1 MPASAAATPA
11 RRRPASTR
19 LSRLAST
26 AATVDD
32 RVQVAAGL
40 GQGVRDAGQGVRD
53 AGQDQGE
60 FGVADRRHRGPAHP
74 LVAAAPLVG
83 GQIPVPAS
91 LGEATVEV
99 PAERLHQALQ
109 RTRADWEAEL
119 RRWNR
124 ENPDLAADLA
134 QAAEHAR
141 R

>member
-40 GQGVRDAGQGVRD
+40 GQGVRDAGQG
-53 AGQDQGE
+53 QGE

>member
-40 GQGVRDAGQGVRD
+40 GQGVRD

-134 QAAEHAR
+134 QATEHAR